1 MAPRALGFAVKIEN
15 RSSIVAISIIRI
27 VWPPI
32 EQGRLPQV
40 ELDVGVVEMV
50 RGY

>member
-1 MAPRALGFAVKIEN
+1 
-15 RSSIVAISIIRI
+15 